1 MTPTPVR
8 RDYWRKNLRLTSILL
23 CIWFIFTFVTSGFAR
38 ELNAISFFG
47 FPLGFYMSAQG
58 SVIIYV
64 GIIWIY
70 ARCMNRLDARYVDRS
85 EHPPRAK
92 DEVMFL

>member
-1 MTPTPVR
+1 MSPTPEQR
-8 RDYWRKNLRLTSILL
+8 EHWRKNLRLTSILL
-23 CIWFIFTFVTSGFAR
+23 FIWIIFTFVTSGFAR
-38 ELNAISFFG
+38 ELNAIGFFG

-70 ARCMNRLDARYVDRS
+70 AKYMNRLDERYRS
-85 EHPPRAK
+85 RGERPPRA
-92 DEVMFL
+92 